1 MKQKKQD
8 KKKGKSDNGNEDE
21 KNGHDLEEEVVLVD
35 NEELKVKVKDNLPK
49 REEPTR

>member
-8 KKKGKSDNGNEDE
+8 KKKGKTDNGNEED
-21 KNGHDLEEEVVLVD
+21 KNGHDLEDPVVE
-35 NEELKVKVKDNLPK
+35 NEELKIKVKDNLPK

>member
-8 KKKGKSDNGNEDE
+8 KKRGKSDNGNEEE
-21 KNGHDLEEEVVLVD
+21 KNGHDLEDPVVVES
-35 NEELKVKVKDNLPK
+35 EELKIKVKDNLPK